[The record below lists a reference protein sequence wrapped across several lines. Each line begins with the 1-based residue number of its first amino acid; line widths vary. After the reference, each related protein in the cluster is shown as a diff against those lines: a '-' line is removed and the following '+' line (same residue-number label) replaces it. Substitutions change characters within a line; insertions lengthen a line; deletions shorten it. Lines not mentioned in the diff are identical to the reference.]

1 MKRNNKG
8 GGALLLCSGLAL
20 TAPLALALGQKPVD
34 DSALTAKGRE
44 VLVDVLANDTSMT
57 APQALLVRVQ
67 PAHGSAQVVGGKIR
81 YVPAPGFTG
90 RDRFAYFV
98 KKGRNAGLAWVT
110 VDVGEALVLS
120 GKVTDGPIANAT
132 VQASVD
138 GNHFTAQ
145 ADADGNYSLEV
156 IGLDDGMVTLG
167 AQGTGAQSAANFLSV
182 LGDFDRVLGE
192 AGADGEL
199 TRDENN
205 QVQVTNVSTAQAY
218 LMQVA
223 NGGAPITDDVELVV
237 ARESLDN
244 GQLLQ
249 SAAAIKL
256 VVDGGYALPEG
267 VPDTLALISN
277 GEALAGFLT
286 AVNEDDPDAVS
297 DAINAIASDPDLTVP
312 ASAEDLL
319 GTYTLAVDLGNPGTV
334 NTGYIQGNR
343 ITLDADGG
351 GSFVQAAPNAN
362 PALAWSF
369 DPASNRA
376 VAILEAPQVSAGYEV
391 IDGLGQVLR
400 YSRTSRYE
408 IAKLFEGEGRDTLA
422 VTSTQEY
429 WYPDNPELAGGTWT
443 GTSTNIGIRDGA
455 GTIAF
460 EASEIAGTTRSLWI
474 AGTPFVNTNYTG
486 AQLFSFT
493 AGGNGQRADGQQV
506 TWSVDA
512 LGRLLV
518 AYPDGTQSAYARVS
532 SDERGAEGLAA
543 EWIAPGGE
551 RSAALAIAFTADGFQ
566 FTAAG
571 AQAAWRSGQFVSRAS
586 YDPGN
591 TDFYLV
597 FGPGQAGWH
606 VTYTETAAFPVALG
620 WSVADGVVDATYYRD
635 GNNQPVHACQ
645 PGVDGCYVWQIR
657 RWNPVA
663 SDGARVYVIEEFLV
677 DYEGDGSFQL
687 ITQRNNFYDAGQAPP
702 FAVAPSPTTV
712 KKVARAVRKTGR

>member
-1 MKRNNKG
+1 MKRNTG
-8 GGALLLCSGLAL
+8 SGALLLCSGLAL
-20 TAPLALALGQKPVD
+20 ATPLALALGQKPVD
-34 DSALTAKGRE
+34 DNALTAKGRE
-44 VLVDVLANDTSMT
+44 VLVDVLANDTSMA

-67 PAHGSAQVVGGKIR
+67 PAHGSAQVVGDKIR
-81 YVPAPGFTG
+81 YLPAPGFTG
-90 RDRFAYFV
+90 RDSFAYFV
-98 KKGRNAGLAWVT
+98 KKGRNAGLATVT

-138 GNHFTAQ
+138 GHHFTAQ

-167 AQGTGAQSAANFLSV
+167 AQGTGTQSAVNFLSV
-182 LGDFDRVLGE
+182 LGDFDRVLAE
-192 AGADGEL
+192 AGSDGEL

-267 VPDTLALISN
+267 VPDTLALISSSD
-277 GEALAGFLT
+277 ALSGFLA

-297 DAINAIASDPDLTVP
+297 DAINEIASDPDLTVP
-312 ASAEDLL
+312 ASAEELL

-334 NTGYIQGNR
+334 NTGYIQGDR
-343 ITLDADGG
+343 ITLNADGT
-351 GSFVQAAPNAN
+351 GSYVQAAPNAN
-362 PALAWSF
+362 PALSWTF
-369 DPASNRA
+369 DAASNRA
-376 VAILEAPQVSAGYEV
+376 VAIIESPQVSASYEV
-391 IDGLGQVLR
+391 IEGVGQVLR
-400 YSRTSRYE
+400 FSRTSRYE
-408 IAKLFEGEGRDTLA
+408 VAKLFEGDGRDTLA
-422 VTSTQEY
+422 VTSTDEY
-429 WYPDNPELAGGTWT
+429 WYPENPELQGGTRT
-443 GTSTNIGIRDGA
+443 GTGTNLGIRDGA
-455 GTIAF
+455 GTVAF
-460 EASEIAGTTRSLWI
+460 ESAEIAGTTRSLWI
-474 AGTPFVNTNYTG
+474 AGTPLVNANHTG
-486 AQLFSFT
+486 ARLFSFAADGT
-493 AGGNGQRADGQQV
+493 GQRADGLEFS
-506 TWSVDA
+506 WSVDA
-512 LGRLLV
+512 LGRLAV

-532 SDERGAEGLAA
+532 SDGRGAEGLAA
-543 EWIAPGGE
+543 EWTAPNGE
-551 RSAALAIAFTADGFQ
+551 RSAALAIAFAADGFQ

-586 YDPGN
+586 YDPN
-591 TDFYLV
+591 NSDFYMV

-620 WSVADGVVDATYYRD
+620 WSVANGAVDATYYRD
-635 GNNQPVHACQ
+635 GNNQPVHNCQ
-645 PGVDGCYVWQIR
+645 PGINGCYVWQVR

-663 SDGARVYVIEEFLV
+663 SDGDRVYVIEEFLV
-677 DYEGDGSFQL
+677 DYEGDGSFEL
-687 ITQRNNFYDAGQAPP
+687 INQRNNFYDAGQAPP
-702 FAVAPSPTTV
+702 FSVAPTPSQARPG
-712 KKVARAVRKTGR
+712 KVRLKTGR